1 MNKKLGKIVIALAI
15 VLVLGIAGFG
25 LYTTVNKA
33 ATDLKILAD
42 KTQTAPSV
50 SDARSQFDA
59 KLDTVLD
66 YIDYY
71 YYEDADMDAV
81 YDAMLHAAVYALG
94 DQYSTYYS
102 PKEYQELWESSSGIY
117 SGIGATISQN
127 KDTLVMT
134 VVTPFANAPAY
145 QAGMRPGDILI
156 GVDGE
161 DVQGQD
167 LTDVVTRIKGPEGTT
182 VVVTVLRGEEVL
194 DLTITR
200 ASIETEYCS
209 YKMLDNNI
217 GYILMSEFEELTA
230 QQFCAAV
237 DDLTA
242 KGMQGLIVDLRGNP
256 GGLYN
261 IVCDCLDRI
270 LPKDSLLVYTIDKY
284 GTTDSEYAKTTATV
298 DVPIVVLVNEYSAS
312 ASEIFAGALQD
323 YHKATIVGTT
333 SFGKGIVQTI
343 IPVVSD
349 FSGVKLTTSHY
360 YTPNGICIHG
370 IGIEPD
376 VTVELEEGL
385 ERELIEMRD
394 HDNQIDAAVDVIL
407 GQIK

>member
-71 YYEDADMDAV
+71 YYEDADMDAG

-134 VVTPFANAPAY
+134 VVTPFARRA
-145 QAGMRPGDILI
+145 
-156 GVDGE
+156 E
-161 DVQGQD
+161 
-167 LTDVVTRIKGPEGTT
+167 RIPCH
-182 VVVTVLRGEEVL
+182 L
-194 DLTITR
+194 
-200 ASIETEYCS
+200 A
-209 YKMLDNNI
+209 
-217 GYILMSEFEELTA
+217 
-230 QQFCAAV
+230 
-237 DDLTA
+237 
-242 KGMQGLIVDLRGNP
+242 
-256 GGLYN
+256 
-261 IVCDCLDRI
+261 
-270 LPKDSLLVYTIDKY
+270 
-284 GTTDSEYAKTTATV
+284 
-298 DVPIVVLVNEYSAS
+298 EYSVQSLHRPS
-312 ASEIFAGALQD
+312 AVWLAGRQQPRR
-323 YHKATIVGTT
+323 G
-333 SFGKGIVQTI
+333 
-343 IPVVSD
+343 
-349 FSGVKLTTSHY
+349 
-360 YTPNGICIHG
+360 
-370 IGIEPD
+370 
-376 VTVELEEGL
+376 
-385 ERELIEMRD
+385 R
-394 HDNQIDAAVDVIL
+394 
-407 GQIK
+407 